1 MSAAPLHA
9 CAVSCNVRAV
19 GYLGTLPQTHLTSRV
34 PPARVTLEPHRLFMH
49 LGAKV
54 HHRKFFKGWESITR
68 ASHPHL

>member
-9 CAVSCNVRAV
+9 CAVSCDVRAT
-19 GYLGTLPQTHLTSRV
+19 GYLGTLPQAHLTSRV
-34 PPARVTLEPHRLFMH
+34 PPAQVILEPHRLFMH

-54 HHRKFFKGWESITR
+54 HRKFFKGWESITC